1 MRKSN
6 HMSKYEMMEAAK
18 SMDVVEM
25 EFLELLEKG
34 AISYEDG
41 YIVGKTYGVKELIK
55 SRVGMAGTWDNEFK
69 GWKVKKA
76 AFDREVEMLRNRWA
90 KEPSRDEKI
99 FSWAD
104 PASMI
109 DALTESTVGYDYEI
123 AQTFVEIH
131 NEGKARDSFN
141 DELYREDYEEFIATY
156 GDFKS
161 YKFENNELV
170 GIE

>member
-1 MRKSN
+1 
-6 HMSKYEMMEAAK
+6 
-18 SMDVVEM
+18 
-25 EFLELLEKG
+25 
-34 AISYEDG
+34 
-41 YIVGKTYGVKELIK
+41 
-55 SRVGMAGTWDNEFK
+55 MAGTWDNKFK
-69 GWKVKKA
+69 GWKVEKA

-109 DALTESTVGYDYEI
+109 DALTESAVGYDYEI